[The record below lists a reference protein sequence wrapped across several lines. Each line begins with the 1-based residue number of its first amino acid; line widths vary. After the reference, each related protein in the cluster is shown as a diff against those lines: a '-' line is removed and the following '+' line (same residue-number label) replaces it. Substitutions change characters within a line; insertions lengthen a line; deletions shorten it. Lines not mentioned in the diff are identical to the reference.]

1 MHTYVQTQDAD
12 HDILS
17 KARSQISSFLI
28 ARPLYVLS
36 KKILMTNEYSQYQ
49 DHLDTFSV
57 QCKVKDSLC
66 LETHYGTWNRLMLG
80 CHPGQLSFILR
91 AACYMLPKAMK
102 LKHWHIQCSA
112 KYS

>member
-1 MHTYVQTQDAD
+1 MHTYVQTQDVD

-17 KARSQISSFLI
+17 KARSQISSFPI

-49 DHLDTFSV
+49 DHLDTFLV
-57 QCKVKDSLC
+57 QCKVKDLLC
-66 LETHYGTWNRLMLG
+66 LETRYGTWNRLMLG

-91 AACYMLPKAMK
+91 AACYMLPTAMK
-102 LKHWHIQCSA
+102 LKRWHIRQVFLM
-112 KYS
+112 